1 MKILD
6 KRPADPRLSWN
17 RRGGVVLTALLGRV
31 DREVTFT
38 RLVELT
44 KLTVEDVRR
53 QVVRFTKIKLL
64 SRRTDLD
71 EFPAKDYF
79 TLSESN
85 VVRARSLL
93 QLIDDAELRDL
104 VEERGLDIDVA
115 YGRFLERQP
124 YPVALGKALRDVRK
138 DLGWSLVDVEAL
150 VPASMATLSNYER
163 GITLPT
169 LIMVAELALR
179 YGVDAV
185 DLIVYAT
192 CHSKPDKRV
201 QRLRIADP
209 TFRAVLTHQF
219 ATHDQH
225 EFARP
230 KIRRRQQSITKAS

>member
-6 KRPADPRLSWN
+6 RQPADPRLSWN
-17 RRGGVVLTALLGRV
+17 RRGGVVLTALLGRIG
-31 DREVTFT
+31 REVTFT

-44 KLTVEDVRR
+44 QLTVEDVRK
-53 QVVRFTKIKLL
+53 QVVRFAKIKVL

-71 EFPAKDYF
+71 ECPAKDYF
-79 TLSESN
+79 TLPAAN

-93 QLIDDAELRDL
+93 QLVDDAKLRDL
-104 VEERGLDIDVA
+104 LEERGLDINIA

-124 YPVALGKALRDVRK
+124 YGVALGKALRDVRN

-150 VPASMATLSNYER
+150 VPASVATLSNYER
-163 GITLPT
+163 GVTVPT
-169 LIMVAELALR
+169 LIMMAELALR
-179 YGVDAV
+179 YDVDAV
-185 DLIVYAT
+185 ELIVYAT

-201 QRLRIADP
+201 QRLRVADP

-219 ATHDQH
+219 AAYDQH

-230 KIRRRQQSITKAS
+230 KVRRSQQSITKAS